1 MRSTLSV
8 FFHINLFFIALSSP
22 VCEIEVPERFTV
34 SYEALKTHGVA
45 ERCKQVHTGF
55 RVLACELKPGPI
67 SIEYLE
73 AVKQTPKMSVEEL
86 MAFSKQYN
94 DVYFHQNIYH
104 CATLAVGATLQLV
117 DSVMKREVRNCM
129 ALGHHSQR
137 SAANSFCVFNNVAIA
152 ALYAKKTYNLNRV
165 LIVGWDVHHGQ
176 GVQYCFEEDPSVL
189 YFSWHRYEHQTFW
202 PNLPES
208 DYSSVGKGKG
218 SGFNM
223 NLPWN
228 KATTDLAA
236 FFHVL
241 LPAAYEVPVA
251 REQPLG
257 H

>member
-1 MRSTLSV
+1 GSTLSV
-8 FFHINLFFIALSSP
+8 FYFHMNLFFIALSSP
-22 VCEIEVPERFTV
+22 VCEIEVPELTAWQ
-34 SYEALKTHGVA
+34 SGAN
-45 ERCKQVHTGF
+45 RC
-55 RVLACELKPGPI
+55 RSACE
-67 SIEYLE
+67 EYLE
-73 AVKQTPKMSVEEL
+73 AVKQTPRMSVEEL

-117 DSVMKREVRNCM
+117 DSVMKREVRNGM
-129 ALGHHSQR
+129 ALVRPPGHHSQH
-137 SAANSFCVFNNVAIA
+137 SAANGFCVFNNVAIA

-165 LIVGWDVHHGQ
+165 LIVDWDVHHGQ
-176 GVQYCFEEDPSVL
+176 RVQYSLNVCLFPSVL
-189 YFSWHRYEHQTFW
+189 SCYEHQTFW

-228 KATTDLAA
+228 KRVGMTNSDYLAA

-241 LPAAYEVPVA
+241 LPVAYEVPSWFWSVLVLI
-251 REQPLG
+251 QPSG
-257 H
+257 TQK